1 MTKVASL
8 FVAILILGSI
18 APAQDPPPSTPDRT
32 PLLLVQQ
39 IPLPNVG
46 GRIDH
51 FTFDGKRKRV
61 IGAALGNNTVEIVDT
76 FAGRDIHSITGAAD
90 PQGVVFVGDLNKLFV
105 ANGTDGKLRIYDG
118 DSFKLLNT
126 VDVGEDADNVR
137 YDPSEK
143 KVYVAFGGDEGGG
156 IAVLDAVSGKRL
168 KDVAKLDAHPES
180 FQIATA
186 KPVIYANIATKAK
199 VVLIDRNTHQVT
211 DWPLKGAK
219 ANYPMALD
227 EADGR
232 IFIVTRKPARLIALD
247 TETGA
252 TVASIPCV
260 NDADDVYYDT
270 GRKRIYIPGGE
281 GFLSVIQQT
290 DADHYEAL
298 AKIPTTIGARTGLW
312 YEKRDRLYLAV
323 PASSKEGAALWVYAP
338 ED

>member
-1 MTKVASL
+1 MKKVATL
-8 FVAILILGSI
+8 FVAILIFGSI
-18 APAQDPPPSTPDRT
+18 VLAQDPPSTPDRT

-76 FAGRDIHSITGAAD
+76 FAGRDIHSISGAAD
-90 PQGVVFVGDLNKLFV
+90 PQGVVYVGDLNKLFV

-126 VDVGEDADNVR
+126 VDMGEDADNVR
-137 YDPSEK
+137 YDPAEK
-143 KVYVAFGGDEGGG
+143 RVYVAFGGDEGGG
-156 IAVLDAVSGKRL
+156 IAVLDAVTGKRL
-168 KDVAKLDAHPES
+168 EDVAKLDAHPES
-180 FQIATA
+180 FQIAA
-186 KPVIYANIATKAK
+186 SKPVIYANIATKAK
-199 VVLIDRNTHQVT
+199 VVLIDRNTHKVT
-211 DWPLKGAK
+211 DWPLKGLK
-219 ANYPMALD
+219 SNYPMALD

-232 IFIVTRKPARLIALD
+232 IFIVTRKPARLVAID
-247 TETGA
+247 TESGA
-252 TVASIPCV
+252 MVASVPCV

-312 YEKRDRLYLAV
+312 YEKRDRFYLAV